1 MSIAVSPLIRIHNE
15 TEFSMELR
23 FRRSQQNEDVF
34 APMLLKKGA
43 SVDDSM
49 KAFEAIGSSGGLKKA
64 LMSFTVGMLSQFSTS
79 NQIWK
84 KSY

>member
-1 MSIAVSPLIRIHNE
+1 M
-15 TEFSMELR
+15 
-23 FRRSQQNEDVF
+23 F

>member
-1 MSIAVSPLIRIHNE
+1 M
-15 TEFSMELR
+15 
-23 FRRSQQNEDVF
+23 F

-64 LMSFTVGMLSQFSTS
+64 LMSFTVGMLSQFNTS

>member
-1 MSIAVSPLIRIHNE
+1 
-15 TEFSMELR
+15 MELR

-34 APMLLKKGA
+34 ASMLFKKGA

-49 KAFEAIGSSGGLKKA
+49 KAVEAIGSSGGLKKA